1 VVCLIQV
8 NGKDFKFPFSRAAA
22 GVKKSQNSERYRKQ
36 DAVHE
41 SDVLKIWKRTSRL
54 TNAGENNPRE

>member
-41 SDVLKIWKRTSRL
+41 SDVRTKDL
-54 TNAGENNPRE
+54 EENKSFNERRRK